1 MEGRRAAG
9 PTGRVVGRPPTV
21 WSHVVGLVDGYLL
34 ADSLVGRLVME
45 TYWLAVGATFVRWTV
60 WRASCVL
67 AGRQAGRL
75 AGGLSD

>member
-1 MEGRRAAG
+1 M
-9 PTGRVVGRPPTV
+9 
-21 WSHVVGLVDGYLL
+21 GLVDGYLL

-75 AGGLSD
+75 AGGLSG